1 MSRGFASKKIKCQ
14 TIICKPTKGAADK
27 RK

>member
-1 MSRGFASKKIKCQ
+1 MSKGFASKKIKCK
-14 TIICKPTKGAADK
+14 TIICKPSKGAADK